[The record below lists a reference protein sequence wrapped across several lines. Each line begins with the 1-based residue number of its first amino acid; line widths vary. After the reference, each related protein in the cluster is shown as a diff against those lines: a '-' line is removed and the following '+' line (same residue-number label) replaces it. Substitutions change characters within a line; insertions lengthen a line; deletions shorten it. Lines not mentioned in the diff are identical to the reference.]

1 MQFKRIIKP
10 IALAAEKTQ
19 TSQIKLPLV
28 RSSSALFQNEPVA
41 IDASE
46 MTKAINPA
54 NAFVQII

>member
-1 MQFKRIIKP
+1 MIKP

-28 RSSSALFQNEPVA
+28 RSSSTLFQNEPVA